1 MNSDEKREMMELCLK
16 MASENV
22 NKNGGGPFAALVVRD
37 GKIIGKGT
45 NSVARKSDPT
55 AHAEI
60 EAIRDACDHVG
71 DHHLTDTVIFS
82 SCEPC
87 PMCLGAI
94 YWSGIREVFYAADRY
109 DAELAGFGDAFIYR
123 EFAEEPGRRKILFEK
138 IESPTRLIPFKLW
151 EEHPDKIDY

>member
-1 MNSDEKREMMELCLK
+1 MKSDEKREMMELCLQ

-22 NKNGGGPFAALVVRD
+22 RQTGGGPFAALVVRD
-37 GKIIGKGT
+37 GKIIGKGI
-45 NSVARKSDPT
+45 NGVAKKSDPT

-71 DHHLTDTVIFS
+71 DHHLTDALIFS

-94 YWSGIREVFYAADRY
+94 YWSRIREVYYAADRF
-109 DAELAGFGDAFIYR
+109 DAQLAGFNDAYIYD
-123 EFAEEPGRRKILFEK
+123 ELIVEPQRRMIIFEK
-138 IESPTRLIPFKLW
+138 IESPGKLIPFELW
-151 EEHPDKIDY
+151 KDHPDKIDY